1 MKVEVA
7 FTTPSK
13 FELLIQKARNGIL
26 GISNVRVFGKVV
38 AFRFLGFLGFRN
50 FVGFRRIVY
59 NGMNCYLKGKL
70 CAKMRSF
77 DLLFQLFII
86 IIFSFLTFTWIQVEG
101 NSVIEDKNSASSY
114 KTVRQI
120 WESHKHRFVLD
131 KWMQYA
137 DAYEKHLP
145 KPIFHPENAKKDRI
159 EIRLLE
165 IGVQSGGS
173 LIDWKRYYGDNSTIV
188 GILILTLDV
197 VDLTCLMRIS
207 LLRLDHNLIKTSYC
221 CKYGPFN
228 IIIDD
233 GGHSAKMI
241 MTSIRIMFP
250 NETCISPVERDSVYA
265 IEDLHTSV
273 MRRYFQNH
281 KEFSHDLFGESFR
294 AMHSRYSETTEESHD
309 SLIFQQ
315 YITSVHLYDSIAFF
329 GKGIQTGLDRK
340 IVGKDA
346 FKNNEFKLNPKGA
359 YVYRKKN

>member
-1 MKVEVA
+1 MTEKGNMFLNLTFHLLIFLLA
-7 FTTPSK
+7 FTS
-13 FELLIQKARNGIL
+13 IQAEGIY
-26 GISNVRVFGKVV
+26 G
-38 AFRFLGFLGFRN
+38 
-50 FVGFRRIVY
+50 
-59 NGMNCYLKGKL
+59 
-70 CAKMRSF
+70 
-77 DLLFQLFII
+77 
-86 IIFSFLTFTWIQVEG
+86 
-101 NSVIEDKNSASSY
+101 IEDKNSDLTF

-145 KPIFHPENAKKDRI
+145 KPIFHPENTKKDRK

-188 GILILTLDV
+188 GIDIDTRCSRSHMPDENIFVEIGSQLDQ
-197 VDLTCLMRIS
+197 DF
-207 LLRLDHNLIKTSYC
+207 LLSVCR
-221 CKYGPFN
+221 KYGPFN

-250 NETCISPVERDSVYA
+250 NETCISPLEGDSVYA

-315 YITSVHLYDSIAFF
+315 HITSVHLYDSIAFF
-329 GKGIQTGLDRK
+329 GKGIQQGLDRK